1 MEHVAWDWLA
11 TTKSPWGF
19 VLLLAVIIATFSTLF
34 SKAAADYAGMLGGV
48 ARWLRNRKAEAIAAD
63 EASNEKRITR
73 LEETVER
80 LDKEVAELRA
90 ANDTHQD
97 YAVYVAGEW
106 HRLELWAA
114 TQGVVLPPPPLL
126 TFPEWKQQKEKL
138 PRDQP

>member
-19 VLLLAVIIATFSTLF
+19 VLLLAIIIATFSTLF

-48 ARWLRNRKAEAIAAD
+48 ARWLRKRKAEAIAAD

-80 LDKEVAELRA
+80 LDREVAELRA
-90 ANDTHQD
+90 ANIQHQD
-97 YAVYVAGEW
+97 YAIYVAGEW

-126 TFPEWKQQKEKL
+126 TFPEWERQQEKN